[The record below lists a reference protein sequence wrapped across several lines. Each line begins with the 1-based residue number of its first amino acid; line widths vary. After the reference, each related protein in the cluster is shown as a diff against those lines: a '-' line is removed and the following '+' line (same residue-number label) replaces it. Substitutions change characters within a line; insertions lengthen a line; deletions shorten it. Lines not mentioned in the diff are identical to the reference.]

1 MELLRSLEILKRKY
15 QRALAS
21 MIYKFLDYKT
31 KWAISVIEQLV
42 EELHKPVMKKFK
54 KRKIYGRSKYII
66 WAEDL
71 ARMESLSSMNKN
83 LKYLSCIIDVVTKC
97 TSAKTLKD
105 KKGKIVL
112 NAF

>member
-1 MELLRSLEILKRKY
+1 
-15 QRALAS
+15 
-21 MIYKFLDYKT
+21 
-31 KWAISVIEQLV
+31 
-42 EELHKPVMKKFK
+42 MKKFK

-97 TSAKTLKD
+97 TRLK
-105 KKGKIVL
+105 L
-112 NAF
+112 